1 MISTQMNEAF
11 KTSVEEV
18 TADVVE
24 RARELEIEVEPE
36 DVIKLLCSN
45 KMFTFLMDKQRKWFL
60 R

>member
-1 MISTQMNEAF
+1 MNEAF

-45 KMFTFLMDKQRKWFL
+45 NTFTDEELLLMDKQRKWFL